1 MAKVRSFM
9 VEILNI
15 LRQVT
20 WPDKDTLV
28 QLTIVVIFVSAVVGL
43 YLGGVDLGLT
53 KLLGVLSVAR

>member
-43 YLGGVDLGLT
+43 YLGAVDFGLT
-53 KLLGVLSVAR
+53 KMLGILSVGR